1 MAQKTRNEVAV
12 GLTVLVVMILT
23 VFIVIELGDW
33 SNMMTDKQYITV
45 EIPYQQGLKGLDQGS
60 PIFMG
65 GVKIGQITE
74 AKIKP
79 PSDDK
84 INVSFIMEIPQYYQ
98 LYKNCTLASQ
108 SNVLG
113 GAASLAIKNLGDQ
126 DHDPINN
133 GGTLNLEKLDGGIAD
148 AIETISHEFD
158 LHNSESILFNIKN
171 QIDPDQSD
179 SIMASL
185 IATAANLKQITEKID
200 LEVTPADQQQSL
212 MTKVHTAIDHLDEIT
227 RNINQQFDSEDQE
240 TILAKVNE
248 ALDTLNH
255 SLAEVDQLIVD
266 NAEPITQTIADLQTT
281 IQNITPFI
289 DKATAGAESFQTAM
303 TTLEQ
308 LTADAKELI
317 TVNRDY
323 ISSLVLNLN
332 EISVNFKMAS
342 RDIRRAPWKLLYTPD
357 ESELKIQGLIEAADD
372 FATGAEQ
379 LDDAAQRLQNLM
391 TAGAAD
397 QIPIDK
403 IIIQTIIN
411 DLKTSFDKFQN
422 AENKFWKEI
431 K

>member
-23 VFIVIELGDW
+23 VYIVIALGDW

-45 EIPYQQGLKGLDQGS
+45 EIPYKQGLKGLDQGS
-60 PIFMG
+60 PIFLG

-74 AKIKP
+74 AKINP
-79 PSDDK
+79 PADK
-84 INVSFIMEIPQYYQ
+84 KIFASFTMEIPQYYQ
-98 LYKNCTLASQ
+98 LHKNCTLASQ

-126 DHDPINN
+126 DPISD
-133 GGTLNLEKLDGGIAD
+133 GETVGLKLDGGITD
-148 AIETISHEFD
+148 AIENISRELD
-158 LHNSESILFNIKN
+158 PETPGTLLYNLKYELN
-171 QIDPDQSD
+171 PDQSD

-185 IATAANLKQITEKID
+185 VATAVNLKQITEKID
-200 LEVTPADQQQSL
+200 LEVTPAEQQQSL
-212 MTKVHTAIDHLDEIT
+212 MTKIHTAIDHLDEIT
-227 RNINQQFDSEDQE
+227 KNINHQFDAEDQQ
-240 TILAKVNE
+240 TIIAKVNQ

-255 SLAEVDQLIVD
+255 SLAEVDQLIVT
-266 NAEPITQTIADLQTT
+266 NADPITQTIADLQATV
-281 IQNITPFI
+281 QSITPFI
-289 DKATAGAESFQTAM
+289 DQATAGAESFQNAM
-303 TTLEQ
+303 ITLEQ
-308 LTADAKELI
+308 LTADAKDLI

-323 ISSLVLNLN
+323 ISSMVLNLH

-391 TAGAAD
+391 TASAAD

-403 IIIQTIIN
+403 KIIETIIN
-411 DLKTSFDKFQN
+411 DLKTTFDKFQN
-422 AENKFWKEI
+422 AENTFWKEI